1 MKSKID
7 DNVKQN
13 IILDF
18 LRTAGLVIDNSL
30 NTLEGQVIPRDL
42 LLLPEKYEDCKSK
55 INAMRDCMS
64 SSRLT
69 CLQSTA
75 ELNQKWPLLNAVR
88 QMMKTCNFKMTPMR
102 ISDGYDKDGKKILR
116 RYFRIDKIRTLKI
129 ANPIINNDDETNNDE
144 TNNDEE

>member
-1 MKSKID
+1 MKSKTD
-7 DNVKQN
+7 DHVKQN

-18 LRTAGLVIDNSL
+18 LKTAGLVIDNSL

-42 LLLPEKYEDCKSK
+42 LLLTEKYEECKTK
-55 INAMRDCMS
+55 IDAMRDCMS

-75 ELNQKWPLLNAVR
+75 ETNQKWPLLNAVR
-88 QMMKTCNFKMTPMR
+88 QMLKTCNFKMTPLR
-102 ISDGYDKDGKKILR
+102 ISDGYTKDGKKILR

-129 ANPIINNDDETNNDE
+129 ANPIINNDDDE